1 MAGKKKAAI
10 KTHAERYQQ
19 PYDDINL
26 FDDQFAMTDELLT
39 ISITMLGIASLT
51 QKNDCFIMP
60 LP

>member
-1 MAGKKKAAI
+1 MKGKATTKI
-10 KTHAERYQQ
+10 HAEGYQQ

-39 ISITMLGIASLT
+39 ISIAMLGIASLM
-51 QKNDCFIMP
+51 QKNDYVIVP